1 MRKLRTFTVAVLS
14 FVCLLAFSLAVTGI
28 SSTKPVAVAEAA
40 TTSKDVTYSV
50 LFYNAAGAN
59 KGSFVASDGQWPSLK
74 AKNATH
80 LVQYATSATNEARY
94 ATLVF
99 SEPID
104 ATEYSAIQLR
114 YNYADFSSND
124 LSGYP
129 QNASVYK
136 PVTTGGVVSGTER
149 SAEAV
154 ATIPAHW
161 FQDSSNG
168 GKTEMNVAIG
178 QETISTDLLKEDDG
192 KVYGVTLHLNN
203 VGAGSHLAL
212 FGATAISATPAEPEE
227 PTTQTLDFNLTDA
240 WLEVGGVKQTGV
252 QADTSFFGGD
262 GSTQVAYT
270 GNVLSEPVTVR
281 LGTAYKAADYGTVE
295 ISLCISNWTAGNTI
309 ITKGYALSDTEF
321 ANPLASVTTGW
332 GNVVTTLTLNA
343 DDLADGNGNI
353 TGFVIVKTNSVA
365 AAKWQIFA
373 DYVKFNKIQTETP
386 DMNGTDAWLEVG
398 GVKQTGFQADTS
410 FFGGD
415 GSTQVA
421 YTGNVLSEPVTVRL
435 GTAYKAADYGTVE
448 ISLCISN
455 WTAGNTIITKGY
467 ALSDTEFAN
476 PLASV
481 TTGWGNVVTTLTL
494 NAADLADGDGN
505 ITGFVIVKKHSDE
518 TKGWQ
523 IFADY
528 VKLNVKENK
537 SVTVTDGDSVTEI
550 AVQTGSLISLKTLGA
565 TDTAENIVAGYLID
579 GKLYSENHTLSIID
593 NVDVQV
599 IRLGF
604 KMRNGA
610 YIRREGKMGL
620 RFTVDVNEQD
630 VNTIVGI
637 VGADGISFGMKIT
650 RIDNSK
656 YIEKSADN
664 KITDGGA
671 IIYSGVVTD
680 MPESAYKTD
689 FGAQAYANIAYA
701 DGESRVLSIADDN
714 VRSVYTVAVNA
725 VNSGEL
731 DEEDSAYL
739 SDLIDKANAAEAL
752 PNYDEKK
759 DELALS
765 VAGWLIPSGLNAEN
779 VALISEA
786 GINVM
791 HAASAGSTTM
801 KFSTYDETEQANIKL
816 LGDNGVKVYVNTC
829 SKEATAIQKI
839 GLFAADENVLGI
851 CYDEPNKEQI
861 DAIAE
866 QIAYFNANANGKNL
880 FVNLFPSIA
889 STVSSDFG
897 GSYKNYIQ
905 YYYDTVLSKITS
917 GEKWLS
923 ADRYLLTYDSDGNK
937 ILDTGWLSDVQAIA
951 EVAEANGLK
960 RNFFI
965 QTMPYGSTGTAA
977 GSRDRVPTYEDIRL
991 QEYALMAFGYD
1002 SVSLFC
1008 YATPVAGG
1016 EFTEEQ
1022 YAMIDRDG
1030 NPTAIY
1036 DAVKRANA
1044 EILAFDH
1051 VLLQF
1056 DWQGVFTCE
1065 AGQTVS
1071 GTASATNASFA
1082 KLNRLD
1088 LSTISGLK
1096 SVNASADTLFGYF
1109 KDELGNDGYMVVN
1122 YNETSENLSDSVTMS
1137 FDAQAYTSA
1146 VCYVGGEK
1154 TIVGLNDGKL
1164 TLNLGA
1170 GEGVFVIPFAK

>member
-1 MRKLRTFTVAVLS
+1 MRKIRNFTVAVLS

-50 LFYNAAGAN
+50 HLYDADDKAS
-59 KGSFVASDGQWPSLK
+59 KDSFILTGGQWSALK

-80 LVQYATSATNEARY
+80 LVQFAAGTANHARY
-94 ATLVF
+94 VTIAF
-99 SEPID
+99 DEPID
-104 ATEYSAIQLR
+104 ASEYKNLVVR
-114 YNYADFSSND
+114 YNYIDMSTEDVSTF
-124 LSGYP
+124 P
-129 QNASVYK
+129 QTATVYK
-136 PVTTGGVVSGTER
+136 PVVADGKATGTAWESESVTQV
-149 SAEAV
+149 
-154 ATIPAHW
+154 PAHW
-161 FQDSSNG
+161 FQDSSQG
-168 GKTEMNVAIG
+168 GKNPMDVPMG
-178 QETISTDLLKEDDG
+178 QETFAAAALKAEDG
-192 KVYGVTLHLNN
+192 KVYGVVLKLQRAVNTHL
-203 VGAGSHLAL
+203 VL
-212 FGATAISATPAEPEE
+212 FGVTAFNEASDE
-227 PTTQTLDFNLTDA
+227 TLDFNLSDA
-240 WLEVGGVKQTGV
+240 WLEMNGTKLTGQQTDDY
-252 QADTSFFGGD
+252 ASIFGGD
-262 GSTQVAYT
+262 GSTKIAYT
-270 GNVLSEPVTVR
+270 SSSVADEPVTVK
-281 LGTAYKAADYGTVE
+281 LGKSFNAVYYSSVE
-295 ISLCISNWTAGNTI
+295 LKICLGNWTSGNTI
-309 ITKGYALSDTEF
+309 VTTGYAFSDTEF
-321 ANPLASVTTGW
+321 ANPLASVTTAY
-332 GNVVTTLTLNA
+332 GNKVATLTLKA
-343 DDLADGNGNI
+343 ADLADENGNV
-353 TGFVIVKTNSVA
+353 TGFVIKKSNSIEGTPG
-365 AAKWQIFA
+365 QILV
-373 DYVKFNKIQTETP
+373 DYVKINSYKEKP

-421 YTGNVLSEPVTVRL
+421 YTDNVLSEPVTVRL
-435 GTAYKAADYGTVE
+435 GTAYKAADYATVE

-455 WTAGNTIITKGY
+455 WTEGNTIITTAY

-528 VKLNVKENK
+528 VKFNVKENK

-731 DEEDSAYL
+731 DEEDSAFL

-786 GINVM
+786 GINVI

-829 SKEATAIQKI
+829 SKDATTIQRI
-839 GLFAADENVLGI
+839 GLFAVDENVLGI

-866 QIAYFNANANGKNL
+866 QIAYFNANANGKTL

-1065 AGQTVS
+1065 AGQSVS
-1071 GTASATNASFA
+1071 GTASATDASFA

-1170 GEGVFVIPFAK
+1170 GEGVFVIPFAE